1 MNKRELTKK
10 VAERSGHT
18 QATSALIINT
28 FISCIL
34 ESLEA
39 GEKVTIQDFGTL
51 AVKQQKTRERFNLI
65 TKKVE
70 KYSSY
75 DYIKFITSKSL
86 KNKQKARRLATKEYR
101 YISISILF
109 IISFVS
115 LNDYDVFLIS

>member
-75 DYIKFITSKSL
+75 DYIKFITSTS
-86 KNKQKARRLATKEYR
+86 AFITKTHHEWTFFA
-101 YISISILF
+101 IEIFEHEVIGLEAKK
-109 IISFVS
+109 
-115 LNDYDVFLIS
+115 

>member
-65 TKKVE
+65 THV
-70 KYSSY
+70 SLFFDS
-75 DYIKFITSKSL
+75 FI
-86 KNKQKARRLATKEYR
+86 
-101 YISISILF
+101 
-109 IISFVS
+109 S
-115 LNDYDVFLIS
+115 LNDYNVFLIR

>member
-10 VAERSGHT
+10 VAEKSGHT

-28 FISCIL
+28 FINCIL

-75 DYIKFITSKSL
+75 DYIKFIASKSFENEA
-86 KNKQKARRLATKEYR
+86 KREKSRNKKIEIHKYLY
-101 YISISILF
+101 F
-109 IISFVS
+109 F
-115 LNDYDVFLIS
+115 

>member
-1 MNKRELTKK
+1 MIMNKRELTKK

-70 KYSSY
+70 KYDSY

-86 KNKQKARRLATKEYR
+86 KNKQKAR
-101 YISISILF
+101 
-109 IISFVS
+109 S
-115 LNDYDVFLIS
+115 LEAKK

>member
-34 ESLEA
+34 ESL
-39 GEKVTIQDFGTL
+39 EKVTIQDFGTL

-86 KNKQKARRLATKEYR
+86 KNKQKARSLATKE
-101 YISISILF
+101 
-109 IISFVS
+109 
-115 LNDYDVFLIS
+115 

>member
-39 GEKVTIQDFGTL
+39 GEKVTIQDFG
-51 AVKQQKTRERFNLI
+51 KQQKTRERFNLI

-86 KNKQKARRLATKEYR
+86 KNKQKAR
-101 YISISILF
+101 
-109 IISFVS
+109 S
-115 LNDYDVFLIS
+115 LEAKK

>member
-51 AVKQQKTRERFNLI
+51 GVKQQG
-65 TKKVE
+65 
-70 KYSSY
+70 
-75 DYIKFITSKSL
+75 SKR
-86 KNKQKARRLATKEYR
+86 KIQFDHQKSGQIFLLRLHQVY
-101 YISISILF
+101 
-109 IISFVS
+109 
-115 LNDYDVFLIS
+115 NQ

>member
-86 KNKQKARRLATKEYR
+86 KNKQQARSLATKE
-101 YISISILF
+101 
-109 IISFVS
+109 
-115 LNDYDVFLIS
+115 

>member
-70 KYSSY
+70 KYS
-75 DYIKFITSKSL
+75 IKFITSKSL
-86 KNKQKARRLATKEYR
+86 KNKQKAR
-101 YISISILF
+101 
-109 IISFVS
+109 S
-115 LNDYDVFLIS
+115 LEAKK

>member
-70 KYSSY
+70 KYDSY

-86 KNKQKARRLATKEYR
+86 KNKQKARSLEAKKSR
-101 YISISILF
+101 YTCISIFLQL
-109 IISFVS
+109 VLS
-115 LNDYDVFLIS
+115 LKDYDVLLVC

>member
-1 MNKRELTKK
+1 MIRFIYIPFLSCKGLVSNIFARIHH
-10 VAERSGHT
+10 VSP
-18 QATSALIINT
+18 TSALIINT

-86 KNKQKARRLATKEYR
+86 KNKQKAR
-101 YISISILF
+101 
-109 IISFVS
+109 S
-115 LNDYDVFLIS
+115 LEAKK

>member
-1 MNKRELTKK
+1 MNKKELTKK

-86 KNKQKARRLATKEYR
+86 KNKQKERSLATKE
-101 YISISILF
+101 
-109 IISFVS
+109 
-115 LNDYDVFLIS
+115 

>member
-65 TKKVE
+65 
-70 KYSSY
+70 

-86 KNKQKARRLATKEYR
+86 KNKQKAR
-101 YISISILF
+101 
-109 IISFVS
+109 S
-115 LNDYDVFLIS
+115 LEAKK

>member
-75 DYIKFITSKSL
+75 IKFITSKSL
-86 KNKQKARRLATKEYR
+86 KNKQKAR
-101 YISISILF
+101 
-109 IISFVS
+109 S
-115 LNDYDVFLIS
+115 LEAKK

>member
-86 KNKQKARRLATKEYR
+86 KNKQKARSLEAKNRDTHV
-101 YISISILF
+101 SLF
-109 IISFVS
+109 FDSFIS
-115 LNDYDVFLIS
+115 LNDYNVFLIR

>member
-86 KNKQKARRLATKEYR
+86 NRDTHV
-101 YISISILF
+101 SLF
-109 IISFVS
+109 FDSFIS
-115 LNDYDVFLIS
+115 LNDYNVFLIR

>member
-70 KYSSY
+70 KYSSLRLHQVY
-75 DYIKFITSKSL
+75 NQQIVKKQTKRKKFS
-86 KNKQKARRLATKEYR
+86 NKRIEIHKYLY
-101 YISISILF
+101 
-109 IISFVS
+109 SFC
-115 LNDYDVFLIS
+115 N